1 MSLVRKQFFGWRAGA
16 DPRPQAPE
24 SRPYGG
30 FHYCGRRQF
39 RHARL
44 LRIAPVL
51 SCAVL
56 LAVGASA
63 QARGKPSFRVQH
75 APAWVLPPPS
85 GPVATVSDEATGG
98 LFYTLEDHQQRVT
111 ETSTERYYH
120 ESYRVNSQAGLDA
133 GSQIKP
139 EFDPTYQEL
148 IFHSISIKRGDK
160 VINALR
166 PREIK
171 LIQPENNLDEREYN
185 GRISALVFL
194 NDVRV
199 GDVVDYDYS
208 VNGSNPVMRGRF
220 AGRFFL
226 IGDNPIQLLR
236 RRLLW
241 GSARSLHFK
250 GFNTNIEPA
259 VREVGAFLEYTWER
273 ENVLPMQVDDGI
285 PEWFNPYP
293 TVQLSDFS
301 GWDDV
306 TGWAVPLF
314 KTDIAA
320 EPELVRQTL
329 AWKAASPDTGDRLV
343 AALRFVQDEVRYLAI
358 EIGPYS
364 NRPNPPSTVF
374 KRRYGDCKDKSLL
387 LVTMLNEL
395 GIESYPA
402 LVNTKSQNQVSRFQ
416 PSPFAFDHCIV
427 KAIYGGKTLWLDPTA
442 SLQRGTLENLSD
454 QDEGFALVLKEGG
467 RALEVIPAPANDHVL
482 VTVNEVYVADR
493 PGTPVSLE
501 VTTTFHDSEADAQR
515 YWLTRHPVSEVAK
528 EFLNYYAH
536 TDASISADGPPTVT
550 DDPVQNS
557 LVISERY
564 KIPDFWSA
572 GERELFADRI
582 NQELERPSITQ
593 RGMPLAISYPAYVEQ
608 TIELRSP
615 NRPAIAPA
623 SGTLSDEAVHFEYK
637 VGVSG
642 NTARMKYMYRS
653 LQDHLDAVKV
663 ARHLELI
670 ESIRSTLS
678 QRVPHSDSS
687 PGSEEMSGTA
697 AALAIG
703 ALVVPFVIIG
713 LVLGVRRSKK
723 SMRLRAFR
731 QGLQI
736 DYGAGPENPVQIA
749 SEAVLPELLRSLRCR
764 CGAAYPF
771 DGDGMS
777 RQRLMY
783 DGRRLIAVTLSC
795 NACGSTLDRYFAPSD
810 VS

>member
-1 MSLVRKQFFGWRAGA
+1 M
-16 DPRPQAPE
+16 
-24 SRPYGG
+24 
-30 FHYCGRRQF
+30 
-39 RHARL
+39 RL
-44 LRIAPVL
+44 LRIAPAL
-51 SCAVL
+51 SCAGL
-56 LAVGASA
+56 LAVAVSA
-63 QARGKPSFRVQH
+63 HAGGKPSFRVQP
-75 APAWVLPPPS
+75 APSWVLPPPPGLTAKIS
-85 GPVATVSDEATGG
+85 DDATSG
-98 LFYTLEDHQQRVT
+98 LFYTLEDYQQRVT
-111 ETSTERYYH
+111 ETSTERYHH
-120 ESYRVNSQAGLDA
+120 ESYRVTSQAGLDA

-139 EFDPTYQEL
+139 EFDPTYEEL
-148 IFHSISIKRGDK
+148 IFHSISIKRGNN

-226 IGDNPIQLLR
+226 IGDDPIQLLR

-250 GFNTNIEPA
+250 GFNTKIEPA
-259 VREVGAFLEYTWER
+259 VREVGAFLEYTWQQ
-273 ENVLPMQVDDGI
+273 ENVAPMQVDDGI

-293 TVQLSDFS
+293 SVQLSDFS

-314 KTDIAA
+314 KA
-320 EPELVRQTL
+320 EITPDPELVKQTL
-329 AWKAASPDTGDRLV
+329 AWKAASTDAGDRLL
-343 AALRFVQDEVRYLAI
+343 AALRFVQDDVRYLAI

-387 LVTMLNEL
+387 LVTMLKEL

-402 LVNTKSQNQVSRFQ
+402 LVNAKAQNQVSRYQ

-427 KAIYGGKTLWLDPTA
+427 KAICGGKTLWLDPTA
-442 SLQRGTLENLSD
+442 SLQRGTLENISD

-467 RALEVIPAPANDHVL
+467 RALEVIPAPPNDHAL
-482 VTVNEVYVADR
+482 VTVNEIYEVDSHGA
-493 PGTPVSLE
+493 PASLE
-501 VTTTFHDSEADAQR
+501 VTTTFHNSEADAQR

-528 EFLNYYAH
+528 NFLNYYAH

-564 KIPDFWSA
+564 KIPDFWGG

-615 NRPAIAPA
+615 NRPSIRQA

-637 VGVSG
+637 VHVSG
-642 NTARMKYMYRS
+642 NTARLKYIYRT
-653 LQDHLDAVKV
+653 LQDHLDPPRV
-663 ARHLELI
+663 AGHLELI
-670 ESIRSTLS
+670 EHIRSALS
-678 QRVPHSDSS
+678 QRVSHSDSS
-687 PGSEEMSGTA
+687 SGSEEMNGSA
-697 AALAIG
+697 AAVVIGVLA
-703 ALVVPFVIIG
+703 VPFLIIG
-713 LVLGVRRSKK
+713 VVLGVRRSKK
-723 SMRLRAFR
+723 GRRMRAFR
-731 QGLQI
+731 QALQV

-749 SEAVLPELLRSLRCR
+749 SEAALPDLLRSLQCR
-764 CGAAYPF
+764 CGAAYLS
-771 DGDGMS
+771 DGNGVS
-777 RQRLMY
+777 RQPLMY

-795 NACGSTLDRYFAPSD
+795 NACGRSLDRYFAPSD
-810 VS
+810 LS

>member
-1 MSLVRKQFFGWRAGA
+1 V
-16 DPRPQAPE
+16 
-24 SRPYGG
+24 
-30 FHYCGRRQF
+30 
-39 RHARL
+39 
-44 LRIAPVL
+44 
-51 SCAVL
+51 
-56 LAVGASA
+56 
-63 QARGKPSFRVQH
+63 
-75 APAWVLPPPS
+75 PPPP
-85 GPVATVSDEATGG
+85 GPAAKISDDATGG

-111 ETSTERYYH
+111 ESSTERYYH
-120 ESYRVNSQAGLDA
+120 ESYRVTSQAGLDS

-139 EFDPTYQEL
+139 EFDPTYEEL

-160 VINALR
+160 SINALR
-166 PREIK
+166 PSEIK
-171 LIQPENNLDEREYN
+171 LIQPETNLDEREYN

-220 AGRFFL
+220 AGRFYL
-226 IGDNPIQLLR
+226 IGEDPIQLFR
-236 RRLLW
+236 WRLLW
-241 GSARSLHFK
+241 GSAHSLHFK
-250 GFNTNIEPA
+250 NFNINIEPA
-259 VREVGAFLEYTWER
+259 VREVGAFHEYTWQS
-273 ENVLPMQVDDGI
+273 ENVASMQVDDTI
-285 PEWFNPYP
+285 PDWFNPYP
-293 TVQLSDFS
+293 MVQLSDFN

-306 TGWAVPLF
+306 TGWAIPLY
-314 KTDIAA
+314 KRDVTPD
-320 EPELVRQTL
+320 PELARQIL
-329 AWKAASPDTGDRLV
+329 AWKAAWPDAGDRLL
-343 AALRFVQDEVRYLAI
+343 AALRFIQDDVRYLAI

-387 LVTMLNEL
+387 LVTMLNDL

-402 LVNTKSQNQVSRFQ
+402 YVNTKAQSHVSSYQ
-416 PSPFAFDHCIV
+416 ASPFAFDHCIV
-427 KAIYGGKTLWLDPTA
+427 KAIYGGKTLWLDPTM
-442 SLQRGTLENLSD
+442 SLQRGTVENLSE

-467 RALEVIPAPANDHVL
+467 LDLEAIPAPSNDHVL
-482 VTVNEVYVADR
+482 VVVNEIYSVDSIGAAA
-493 PGTPVSLE
+493 SLE
-501 VTTTFHDSEADAQR
+501 VITTFRNAEADAQR

-528 EFLNYYAH
+528 NFLNYYAH

-564 KIPDFWSA
+564 KIPDFWSGA
-572 GERELFADRI
+572 DRELFADRI

-615 NRPAIAPA
+615 NRPSIRPA
-623 SGTLSDEAVHFEYK
+623 YGTLSDEAVHFEYK
-637 VGVSG
+637 VDVSG
-642 NTARMKYMYRS
+642 NTVRLKYIYRS

-678 QRVPHSDSS
+678 QSVTHSDSS
-687 PGSEEMSGTA
+687 SGSEEMSGTA
-697 AALAIG
+697 AAVVIGVLA
-703 ALVVPFVIIG
+703 APFVIIG

-723 SMRLRAFR
+723 GKRLRAFR
-731 QGLQI
+731 QALQI
-736 DYGAGPENPVQIA
+736 DYGAGPENPVEIA
-749 SEAVLPELLRSLRCR
+749 SEAALPDLLRSLRCR
-764 CGAAYPF
+764 CGAAYLF

-777 RQRLMY
+777 RQRLVY

-810 VS
+810 LF